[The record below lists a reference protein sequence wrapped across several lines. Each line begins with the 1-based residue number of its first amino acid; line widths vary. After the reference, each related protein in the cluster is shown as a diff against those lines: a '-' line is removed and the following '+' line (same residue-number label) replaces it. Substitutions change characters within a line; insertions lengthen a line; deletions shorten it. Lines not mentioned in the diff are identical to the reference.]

1 MNFEKEKLI
10 LKKAELL
17 KEKIK
22 IEEDME
28 NLDTKLKELEENEEE
43 NIFLKNAK
51 ENIDEV
57 KEIRQLLYLY
67 DKYEKK
73 ATYCNH
79 ECKTCATNEI
89 CEFFNEWENG
99 YSLKKGI
106 EKLDEIIKKCET
118 N

>member
-1 MNFEKEKLI
+1 MKKEKLI
-10 LKKAELL
+10 LEKTKLL

-22 IEEDME
+22 IEEYVK
-28 NLDTKLKELEENEEE
+28 NLDIKLKELEKNEEK
-43 NIFLKNAK
+43 NIFLKNVK

-73 ATYCNH
+73 STYCNH
-79 ECKTCATNEI
+79 ECKICATNEI

-99 YSLKKGI
+99 YSLKEGI
-106 EKLDEIIKKCET
+106 EKLDKIIEKCET

>member
-51 ENIDEV
+51 ENINEV

-67 DKYEKK
+67 DKYGKK
-73 ATYCNH
+73 AAYCNH
-79 ECKTCATNEI
+79 ECKTCAVNEI

-99 YSLKKGI
+99 YSLENGI
-106 EKLDEIIKKCET
+106 EKLDEIIKKCE
-118 N
+118 

>member
-28 NLDTKLKELEENEEE
+28 NLDAKLKELEENEEE

-67 DKYEKK
+67 DKYGKK
-73 ATYCNH
+73 SAYCNRK
-79 ECKTCATNEI
+79 CKTCATNEI

-99 YSLKKGI
+99 YSLESGI
-106 EKLDEIIKKCET
+106 EKLDEIIKKCE
-118 N
+118 